1 MKDFDSMQDP
11 DSYYRVVVQGNDGAI
26 KGYADKAQ
34 WTTANGSLTGE
45 DQRRD
50 SIRLKRLDSGAVEDV
65 PLANVKAVFFVHD
78 FTGEDQ
84 RRDLRF
90 HDHLPATQC
99 LWVRVRFDD
108 GETIEGLIN
117 NTHDFVVGSGFL
129 MAPADTLG
137 NNWLIY
143 VPKKKLMG
151 FEVLGLRPKTKSLSM
166 LDEHS

>member
-1 MKDFDSMQDP
+1 MQDP
-11 DSYYRVVVQGNDGAI
+11 DSYYRVVVQGSDGAI
-26 KGYADKAQ
+26 KGYAEKAQ
-34 WTTANGSLTGE
+34 WTTPNGELSSE
-45 DQRRD
+45 DQRRE
-50 SIRLKRLDSGAVEDV
+50 SIRVKRMDSEATVEV
-65 PLANVKAVFFVHD
+65 PLENVKAVFFVHD
-78 FTGEDQ
+78 FAGEVE

-117 NTHDFVVGSGFL
+117 NTHDFVVGSGFV

-143 VPKKKLMG
+143 VPKNKLMG
-151 FEVLGLRPKTKSLSM
+151 FEVLGLRPKTKSLSL
-166 LDEHS
+166 LDEHA

>member
-1 MKDFDSMQDP
+1 MQDP
-11 DSYYRVVVQGNDGAI
+11 DYYRVVVQGSDGAI
-26 KGYADKAQ
+26 KGYAEKAQ
-34 WTTANGSLTGE
+34 WTTSNGELSSE
-45 DQRRD
+45 DLRRD
-50 SIRLKRLDSGAVEDV
+50 SIRLKRLDSGEPVEV
-65 PLANVKAVFFVHD
+65 PLEKVKAVFFVHD

-99 LWVRVRFDD
+99 LWVRARFDD

-117 NTHDFVVGSGFL
+117 NTHEFVVSAGFL

-143 VPKKKLMG
+143 VPKNKLMG
-151 FEVLGLRPKTKSLSM
+151 FEVLGLRPKTKSLSL
-166 LDEHS
+166 LDEHA

>member
-1 MKDFDSMQDP
+1 MLDP
-11 DSYYRVVVQGNDGAI
+11 ESYYRVVVRGNNGAI
-26 KGYADKAQ
+26 KGYAEKAQ
-34 WTTANGSLTGE
+34 WSTSDGSLTAE
-45 DQRRD
+45 DQQRE
-50 SIRLKRLDSGAVEDV
+50 SIRLTRLDSGETEDV
-65 PLANVKAVFFVHD
+65 RLENVKAVFFVHD
-78 FTGEDQ
+78 FAGETE

-117 NTHDFVVGSGFL
+117 NSQDFVLGPGFL

-143 VPKKKLMG
+143 VRKSKLMG
-151 FEVLGLRPKTKSLSM
+151 FEVLGLRPKTKSLSL
-166 LDEHS
+166 LDEHA

>member
-1 MKDFDSMQDP
+1 MHDP
-11 DSYYRVVVQGNDGAI
+11 DSYYRVVVQGSDGAI

-34 WTTANGSLTGE
+34 WAANGALSVE

-50 SIRLKRLDSGAVEDV
+50 SIRLRRLDSDATVDV
-65 PLANVKAVFFVHD
+65 PLENVKAVFFVHD
-78 FTGEDQ
+78 FTGEVQ

-117 NTHDFVVGSGFL
+117 NTQEFVVGSGFL

-143 VPKKKLMG
+143 VPKSKLMG
-151 FEVLGLRPKTKSLSM
+151 FEVLGLRPKTKSLSL
-166 LDEHS
+166 LDDHA

>member
-1 MKDFDSMQDP
+1 MLLTMYDP
-11 DSYYRVVVQGNDGAI
+11 DSHYRVVVQGSDGAI
-26 KGYADKAQ
+26 KGYAEKAQ
-34 WTTANGSLTGE
+34 WANGSLSV
-45 DQRRD
+45 DQKRD
-50 SIRLKRLDSGAVEDV
+50 SIRLTRLDSDIAEDV
-65 PLANVKAVFFVHD
+65 PLDKVKAVFFVHD
-78 FTGEDQ
+78 FTGEVQ

-117 NTHDFVVGSGFL
+117 NSQDFVLGSGFL

-143 VPKKKLMG
+143 VPKSKVMG
-151 FEVLGLRPKTKSLSM
+151 FEVLGLRPKTKSLSL
-166 LDEHS
+166 LDEHA

>member
-1 MKDFDSMQDP
+1 MLDP
-11 DSYYRVVVQGNDGAI
+11 ELYYRVVVQRSDGAI
-26 KGYADKAQ
+26 KGYAEKAQ
-34 WTTANGSLTGE
+34 WTTSDGALSAE
-45 DQRRD
+45 DQRRQ
-50 SIRLKRLDSGAVEDV
+50 SIRLTRLDSNEAEDV
-65 PLANVKAVFFVHD
+65 KLDNVKAVFFVRD
-78 FTGEDQ
+78 FTGTEQ

-117 NTHDFVVGSGFL
+117 NSQDFVLGAGFL

-143 VPKKKLMG
+143 VLKSKVMG
-151 FEVLGLRPKTKSLSM
+151 FEVLGLRPKTKSLSL
-166 LDEHS
+166 LDEHA